1 MKKIFFYLKRPL
13 YTTRL
18 FGYYLFGLFFGKF
31 IYPSYL
37 FKSKHFL
44 SIGSIGWEWVFKS
57 FFVQKILG
65 YNRHVPW
72 PVSINTLVSCPEN
85 IIFHPND
92 LNNFMTGGNYFQAF
106 DAKIIIG
113 EGTFIAPNVGI
124 ITQNHDIFDPEKKC
138 IGKDVIIGE
147 KCWIGMNSVI
157 LPGVIL
163 GNNTVVGAGSVV
175 TKSYEG
181 GRVVIAGVPAKIIK
195 HIE

>member
-1 MKKIFFYLKRPL
+1 
-13 YTTRL
+13 
-18 FGYYLFGLFFGKF
+18 
-31 IYPSYL
+31 L